1 MTIRCVVMDIEG
13 TILPI
18 TFVRDT
24 LFPYA
29 HRQLD
34 RFLGDHRDDRDVRRW
49 LLLCQDTVAQE
60 EGIRPAEDRLPG
72 ILQLWMAQDRKHTGL
87 KGLQGLIWEE
97 GYRNGAFA
105 PELYDDVTDTLLAW
119 HAGGLQLA
127 LYSSGSEQAQRLLLT
142 HTATGDLTG
151 LFTHYFDTE
160 IGPKADAASY
170 RRIAGQLALPPGTI
184 LFLSDVEAE
193 LNAAAMAGFQA
204 MQIVRPGTKAGT
216 RHPVAARFT
225 DIDLTR
231 VGSADTGPA
240 PR

>member
-18 TFVRDT
+18 TFVRET

-29 HRQLD
+29 HHHLD
-34 RFLGDHRDDRDVRRW
+34 RFLADHRDDGDVRRW

-60 EGIRPAEDRLPG
+60 EGVRPTENQLPD
-72 ILQLWMAQDRKHTGL
+72 ILRRWMTQDRKHTGL

-105 PELYDDVTDTLLAW
+105 PELYDDVTDTLSAW
-119 HAGGLQLA
+119 HVGGLQLA
-127 LYSSGSEQAQRLLLT
+127 LYSSGSAQAQHLLLT
-142 HTATGDLTG
+142 HTTTGDLTS
-151 LFTHYFDTE
+151 LFAHYFDTE
-160 IGPKADAASY
+160 IGLKADAASY
-170 RRIAGQLALPPGTI
+170 RRIAEQLALPPGTI
-184 LFLSDVEAE
+184 LFLSDIEAE
-193 LNAAAMAGFQA
+193 LDAATMAGFQA

-216 RHPVAARFT
+216 RHPIAARFT

-231 VGSADTGPA
+231 VGSANTWPA

>member
-18 TFVRDT
+18 AFVRDT

-34 RFLGDHRDDRDVRRW
+34 RFLADHRDDGDVRRW

-60 EGIRPAEDRLPG
+60 EGVRPGEDRLPG
-72 ILQLWMAQDRKHTGL
+72 ILRLWIMQDRKHTGL

-105 PELYDDVTDTLLAW
+105 PELYDDVTGALRAW

-127 LYSSGSEQAQRLLLT
+127 LYSSGSAQAQRLLLT
-142 HTATGDLTG
+142 HTTTGDLTG
-151 LFTHYFDTE
+151 LFTHYFDTT
-160 IGPKADAASY
+160 IGPKADTASY
-170 RRIAGQLALPPGTI
+170 RRIAGQLALPHGTI
-184 LFLSDVEAE
+184 LFLSDIEAE
-193 LNAAAMAGFQA
+193 LDAAALAGFQT
-204 MQIVRPGTKAGT
+204 MQIVRPGTQAGT
-216 RHPVAARFT
+216 RHPIAERFT
-225 DIDLTR
+225 DTVLTR
-231 VGSADTGPA
+231 IVPAAIPGP
-240 PR
+240 